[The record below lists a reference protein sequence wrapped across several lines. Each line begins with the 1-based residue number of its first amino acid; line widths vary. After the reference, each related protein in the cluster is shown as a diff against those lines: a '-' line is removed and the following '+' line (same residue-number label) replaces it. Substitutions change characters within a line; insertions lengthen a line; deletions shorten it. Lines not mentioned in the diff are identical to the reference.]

1 MAKPWFVFIETTLR
15 SWIAKQ
21 PNKTFEDYA
30 NAIEGIRE
38 IAKVF
43 SKHDIV
49 SCGRGFLIYVEN
61 QNTVLECAVF
71 QDKKEIHITRIIG

>member
-1 MAKPWFVFIETTLR
+1 MKPWFVFIDPTLV

-21 PNKTFEDYA
+21 PQNVFTDYV

-43 SKHDIV
+43 SKHSIV
-49 SCGRGFLIYVEN
+49 SCGSGFLIYVEN
-61 QNTVLECAVF
+61 QNTVLECAIF
-71 QDKKEIHITRIIG
+71 QDKKEIHVVRIIY